1 MDGLINSGPG
11 ELNQPEDTDHLLESE
26 EDEFPQKSGM
36 YNPMHDIF
44 PGVND
49 DYTKIS
55 WIHAVNSQDKLAA
68 ALKDPNIMMLEADV
82 IIGSLKGD
90 PKQTK
95 LPVMGHPPA
104 TESDLSLDQFMNT
117 ISNREETIGMKLDF
131 KSIDAFLAAQPVIG
145 NYYGKLAVPLWLNAD
160 ILKGPVNAPA
170 VPVDANQF
178 LNTSVHHHQDAI
190 LSIGWTTSYPP
201 EGKYTKDDHIEPM
214 LKTLNRNKVL
224 TPVTFPVRAVF
235 AAQSIELLQ
244 FLIDTSPLGSSLTI
258 WMSTDSDKVCISK
271 LKDLIR
277 TIGKDR
283 IFLDV
288 PEFIREKLNSNN
300 TEPCPQEDT
309 PKAEAD
315 SGIFGIS
322 WTTLLIFGVLALI
335 LVLVGVYMKWKSR
348 IDIN

>member
-1 MDGLINSGPG
+1 
-11 ELNQPEDTDHLLESE
+11 
-26 EDEFPQKSGM
+26 
-36 YNPMHDIF
+36 
-44 PGVND
+44 
-49 DYTKIS
+49 
-55 WIHAVNSQDKLAA
+55 
-68 ALKDPNIMMLEADV
+68 
-82 IIGSLKGD
+82 
-90 PKQTK
+90 
-95 LPVMGHPPA
+95 
-104 TESDLSLDQFMNT
+104 
-117 ISNREETIGMKLDF
+117 
-131 KSIDAFLAAQPVIG
+131 
-145 NYYGKLAVPLWLNAD
+145 
-160 ILKGPVNAPA
+160 
-170 VPVDANQF
+170 
-178 LNTSVHHHQDAI
+178 
-190 LSIGWTTSYPP
+190 
-201 EGKYTKDDHIEPM
+201 M

-235 AAQSIELLQ
+235 ATQSIELLQ